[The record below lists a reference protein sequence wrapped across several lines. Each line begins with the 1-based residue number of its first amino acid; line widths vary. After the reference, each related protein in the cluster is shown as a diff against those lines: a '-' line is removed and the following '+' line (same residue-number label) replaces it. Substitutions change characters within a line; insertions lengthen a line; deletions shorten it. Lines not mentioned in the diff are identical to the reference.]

1 MLKIITVIGA
11 RPQFIKAATVSR
23 AIKSHNAKNK
33 SKSKS
38 KLIKEIIVHT
48 GQHYD
53 SNMSEVF
60 FNEMEIPKPN
70 YTLGIGGGNHGAM
83 TGRQLEKIEEVVLAE
98 KPDYL
103 LVYGD
108 TNSTLAGALAA
119 AKLNI
124 PVVHVEAGLRSFN
137 MQMPEEINRILTD
150 NISDVLFCPT
160 QTAIDNLNAE
170 GFKSKNCNIINV
182 GDVMY
187 DAAMYYAD
195 RCTKPKQLVDASPQQ
210 FALVTI
216 HRADNTDD
224 ICRLTEIVNALNE
237 LAETMQV
244 IIPLHPR
251 TKKAIE
257 QAELKLKV
265 TILEPVG
272 YFEMIWLLQN
282 CQLVLTDSGGL
293 QKEAYFFK
301 KPCVTLRDQTEWVEL
316 IKAGVNTLVDIDKT
330 KIVAQ
335 ARAAIDIDNSKFE
348 GASLYGNADAAKQI
362 VNYII
367 SHKKSVS

>member
-1 MLKIITVIGA
+1 
-11 RPQFIKAATVSR
+11 
-23 AIKSHNAKNK
+23 
-33 SKSKS
+33 
-38 KLIKEIIVHT
+38 
-48 GQHYD
+48 
-53 SNMSEVF
+53 
-60 FNEMEIPKPN
+60 
-70 YTLGIGGGNHGAM
+70 
-83 TGRQLEKIEEVVLAE
+83 
-98 KPDYL
+98 
-103 LVYGD
+103 
-108 TNSTLAGALAA
+108 
-119 AKLNI
+119 
-124 PVVHVEAGLRSFN
+124 
-137 MQMPEEINRILTD
+137 
-150 NISDVLFCPT
+150 
-160 QTAIDNLNAE
+160 
-170 GFKSKNCNIINV
+170 
-182 GDVMY
+182 MY

-301 KPCVTLRDQTEWVEL
+301 KPCVTLSL
-316 IKAGVNTLVDIDKT
+316 LFLLLFHL
-330 KIVAQ
+330 
-335 ARAAIDIDNSKFE
+335 NSFLE
-348 GASLYGNADAAKQI
+348 
-362 VNYII
+362 
-367 SHKKSVS
+367 